1 MEFQYDPQHRRHVE
15 GWNIICHKCEDK
27 IGLTADEYNELVWDF
42 LNNSMFAEAE
52 ECCNR
57 GIRLGSARS
66 IALLGLLREKQGKQE
81 EAYQLY
87 LEAALDGDRAG
98 IRSLSELYKKGTY
111 VERDPERAEM
121 LRKIIEP

>member
-27 IGLTADEYNELVWDF
+27 IGLMADEYNELVWDF

-87 LEAALDGDRAG
+87 RKRHWTVIVLEFVLFLIFTRKARM
-98 IRSLSELYKKGTY
+98 LSEILN
-111 VERDPERAEM
+111 ER
-121 LRKIIEP
+121 KC